1 MVRFLFILCLI
12 MAYLPQAS
20 AASSSASSSATASS
34 SGGVTISGSCS
45 GSCTV
50 HSSGTA
56 TRIGK
61 TVHREH
67 TLVAPGSFSDHAPA
81 P

>member
-1 MVRFLFILCLI
+1 MVRFLFILCLT

-20 AASSSASSSATASS
+20 AASASASSSATASS
-34 SGGVTISGSCS
+34 SGGATISGSCS

-50 HSSGTA
+50 HSSSTV
-56 TRIGK
+56 TRNGNA
-61 TVHREH
+61 VHREH
-67 TLVAPGSFSDHAPA
+67 TLTAPGSFSDHAPA

>member
-1 MVRFLFILCLI
+1 MVRFLFILCLTL
-12 MAYLPQAS
+12 AYLPQAS
-20 AASSSASSSATASS
+20 AASASASSSATSSS

-50 HSSGTA
+50 HSSSTV
-56 TRIGK
+56 TNDGK

-67 TLVAPGSFSDHAPA
+67 TLLGPGSFNDHAPA